1 MIERRIDRP
10 RIDRPRIGGQAARKI
25 KLIYR
30 VAANV
35 ADDMV
40 QRSRT
45 GRAVLA
51 GTRAIARSFGRVLY
65 QLWLEVTGFTFL
77 AIAGIG
83 ALAGMREYGK
93 YQSGHAAGPGRLV
106 LAVCFTISFIW
117 FGLSSFWRVKKR
129 AKGLGATG
137 CELRAKPE
145 TAETPRTAEK
155 FIR

>member
-1 MIERRIDRP
+1 MIDRRIDRP
-10 RIDRPRIGGQAARKI
+10 RIDRPRIDGQAARKI

-30 VAANV
+30 VAANM
-35 ADDMV
+35 AADMV

-51 GTRAIARSFGRVLY
+51 GTRAIAHSFGRVLH

-106 LAVCFTISFIW
+106 LAVCFTVSFIW
-117 FGLSSFWRVKKR
+117 FGVSSFWRVKRR
-129 AKGLGATG
+129 AKN
-137 CELRAKPE
+137 
-145 TAETPRTAEK
+145 
-155 FIR
+155 

>member
-1 MIERRIDRP
+1 MIDRRIDRP
-10 RIDRPRIGGQAARKI
+10 RIDRPRIASQVARKI

-30 VAANV
+30 VAANL
-35 ADDMV
+35 AGNMV
-40 QRSRT
+40 KRSRT
-45 GRAVLA
+45 GQALLA
-51 GTRAIARSFGRVLY
+51 GLRATARSFGRVLH

-106 LAVCFTISFIW
+106 LAVCFTVSFVW

-129 AKGLGATG
+129 AKG
-137 CELRAKPE
+137 
-145 TAETPRTAEK
+145 
-155 FIR
+155 

>member
-1 MIERRIDRP
+1 MIERRIDRLKIDRA
-10 RIDRPRIGGQAARKI
+10 RIDRARIDGQAARKI
-25 KLIYR
+25 KLICR
-30 VAANV
+30 VAANMV
-35 ADDMV
+35 ANMV

-51 GTRAIARSFGRVLY
+51 GARAIARSFGRVLH

-93 YQSGHAAGPGRLV
+93 YQSGRAAGPGRLV
-106 LAVCFTISFIW
+106 LAVCFTVSFIW

-129 AKGLGATG
+129 AKG
-137 CELRAKPE
+137 
-145 TAETPRTAEK
+145 
-155 FIR
+155 

>member
-1 MIERRIDRP
+1 MIDRQIDRP
-10 RIDRPRIGGQAARKI
+10 RIDGQTARMI

-30 VAANV
+30 ATANV
-35 ADDMV
+35 AAHTV
-40 QRSRT
+40 QRSRR

-51 GTRAIARSFGRVLY
+51 GTRAIARSFGRVLH

-129 AKGLGATG
+129 AKG
-137 CELRAKPE
+137 
-145 TAETPRTAEK
+145 
-155 FIR
+155 

>member
-1 MIERRIDRP
+1 MIERSNIDRP
-10 RIDRPRIGGQAARKI
+10 KLDRPKLDRQRIDGQAFRKL

-30 VAANV
+30 AAANTV
-35 ADDMV
+35 ATSV
-40 QRSRT
+40 QRSRR

-51 GTRAIARSFGRVLY
+51 GSRAIACSFGRVLH

-106 LAVCFTISFIW
+106 LAVCFTVSFIW
-117 FGLSSFWRVKKR
+117 FGVSSFRRVKKR
-129 AKGLGATG
+129 AKG
-137 CELRAKPE
+137 
-145 TAETPRTAEK
+145 
-155 FIR
+155 